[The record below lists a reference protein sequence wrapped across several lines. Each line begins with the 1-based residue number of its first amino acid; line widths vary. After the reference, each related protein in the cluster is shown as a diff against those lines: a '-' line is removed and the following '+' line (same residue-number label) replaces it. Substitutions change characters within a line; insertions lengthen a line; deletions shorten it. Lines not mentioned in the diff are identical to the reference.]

1 MAPLP
6 RFHKL
11 PDDKRRRI
19 LDAAADEF
27 AENGFDGA
35 SFNRIIAA
43 AGISKGAMYYYFA
56 DKADAYGA
64 VLDEMMDRVETIA
77 ARVERPTDAAS
88 FWAAIARGV
97 AEITAELVDD
107 PQAAA
112 LMRSLYA
119 RGPGDATYRR
129 LMERSHA
136 WVASLLA
143 VGAELGAVRDDVPR
157 DLLVDMVTAM
167 MVAVDQWFDRKMM
180 ETEIEVLVPVS
191 DQVLVLVRDLLEP
204 RA

>member
-1 MAPLP
+1 MPPLP

-11 PDDKRRRI
+11 PEDKRRRI

-64 VLDEMMDRVETIA
+64 VMDEMMDRVEAVA
-77 ARVERPTDAAS
+77 AAAERPTDAES
-88 FWAAIARGV
+88 YWAAIAVGMGQMTT
-97 AEITAELVDD
+97 EFIDD
-107 PQAAA
+107 PKAAA

-119 RGPGDATYRR
+119 RGPGEATYRR

-136 WVASLLA
+136 WVERLLGL
-143 VGAELGAVRDDVPR
+143 GAELGAVRDDVPR

-167 MVAVDQWFDRKMM
+167 MVSVDQWFDRAMM
-180 ETEIEVLVPVS
+180 TTELEALIPIS
-191 DQVLVLVRDLLEP
+191 DKVLVLMRDLLEP
-204 RA
+204 R